1 MIRKILKYIFLLVGI
16 VSIFFIIKDIQHPF
30 WQEASYHQTIINFQK
45 DQDIFPYRARLLY
58 WNNLVIVK
66 SLMERVI
73 DILWS
78 GTYFYLPIIY
88 ILFLI
93 KKRKWSSLFF
103 VFIFLLSISVEN
115 NPNTS
120 KYLPYLAPL
129 MIASL
134 I

>member
-1 MIRKILKYIFLLVGI
+1 MIRKILKLLFLIVGI
-16 VSIFFIIKDIQHPF
+16 VSILFIIKDIQHPF
-30 WQEASYHQTIINFQK
+30 WQDNSYRQTIINFQK

-58 WNNLVIVK
+58 WNNLVIIK
-66 SLMERVI
+66 SLLERVT

-78 GTYFYLPIIY
+78 GIYFYIPIIY

-93 KKRKWSSLFF
+93 KKRKWSSLFL
-103 VFIFLLSISVEN
+103 VFIFLLSISIEN

-120 KYLPYLAPL
+120 KYLPYLTPL
-129 MIASL
+129 IIASL